1 LEAVFGVATKA
12 GGAGA
17 TAAWKPR
24 VEVSGCGGDRK
35 PKPVGVR
42 VNARVGLAMSSIS
55 SFRFRLRWPF
65 KSRFLARLKIALL
78 RGFAQ
83 RARDNSITLIA
94 LAVAIGLVVGAATC
108 LLQHLLALIHWL
120 LFATPLIGHLSAGD
134 ADGPIRIAAV
144 TILGCF
150 LYGLVAAAERRWRGR
165 DVVDPIEA
173 NALYGGRMSLRD
185 SLSLT
190 AMTLFSTGVGASVGM
205 EAAYTQSGGG
215 FASQLG
221 QLFRMRRGDLRI
233 LVGCGTAAAI
243 AAAFNAP
250 LAGAFYAFELVI
262 GSYSLA
268 ALAPVGLAS
277 VSAALVGRSVFG
289 TYSIFLVP
297 QQLAPTNIDF
307 FYFVVIG
314 FAGAGVGIAAMRAV
328 TGVERVLQ
336 RVQMARGLRPLVAGL
351 GLAAMALLY
360 PQVLGAGHG
369 AIQLTVDGVFT
380 VGTLAGILL
389 AKIAASA
396 LSVGPG
402 MRGGMFSSSL
412 FLGCLLGA
420 LIGKGAALLSP
431 SVANFEITFTL
442 AGMGAVGAAII
453 GAPVTMILLVLETTG
468 NYDITIGVIVSVVL
482 ASFASRQWFGY
493 SFSTWRFHQRG
504 LRLRGA
510 FDVGWLSDITARQLM
525 RRDPVFVSVN
535 ETLETARQTFPVGS
549 VKRLFVLEET
559 GGFRG
564 VLDTAAL
571 HLVTAPAEA
580 TAKRVGDLLPEPQEP
595 ILPGTPI
602 RTILNQFEQQE
613 VETLAVVGDMTA
625 RRVLGFVTEA
635 FVLKRYNRELER
647 RRSEELGDSE
657 LFGSSTET

>member
-1 LEAVFGVATKA
+1 MT
-12 GGAGA
+12 
-17 TAAWKPR
+17 
-24 VEVSGCGGDRK
+24 
-35 PKPVGVR
+35 
-42 VNARVGLAMSSIS
+42 SIIS
-55 SFRFRLRWPF
+55 RSLRHHWPF
-65 KSRFLARLKIALL
+65 RSRPLTRVKIVLL
-78 RGFAQ
+78 RTLAQ
-83 RARDNSITLIA
+83 RVRDSSAAPVT
-94 LAVAIGLVVGAATC
+94 LAVVIGVVIGAATC
-108 LLQHLLALIHWL
+108 LLQRLLTLLHWAL
-120 LFATPLIGHLSAGD
+120 FNTPLTGHLSAGD
-134 ADGPIRIAAV
+134 TDGPVRVIAV
-144 TILGCF
+144 TVLGCF
-150 LYGLVAAAERRWRGR
+150 LYGLLAAAERRWRGR
-165 DVVDPIEA
+165 DIVDPIEA

-221 QLFRMRRGDLRI
+221 QLFRMRRSDLRI

-268 ALAPVGLAS
+268 ALAPIGLAS

-289 TYSIFLVP
+289 NYSIFLVP
-297 QQLAPTNIDF
+297 QQLPPTNIDF
-307 FYFVVIG
+307 VYFVIIG
-314 FAGAGVGIAAMRAV
+314 FAGAAVGIAAMRAV
-328 TGVERVLQ
+328 TGIERIMQDLKV
-336 RVQMARGLRPLVAGL
+336 ARGLRPLVAGM
-351 GLAAMALLY
+351 GLAAMALIY
-360 PQVLGAGHG
+360 PEVLGAGHG

-380 VGTLAGILL
+380 TSALLGILL
-389 AKIAASA
+389 TKIAASA
-396 LSVGPG
+396 LSVGTG
-402 MRGGMFSSSL
+402 MRGGMFSSAL
-412 FLGCLLGA
+412 FLGCLMGA

-510 FDVGWLSDITARQLM
+510 YDVGWLTDLTARNLM

-535 ETLETARQTFPVGS
+535 ETVETARQTFPVGL
-549 VKRLFVLEET
+549 VKRLFVLEES

-564 VLDTAAL
+564 VIDTATL
-571 HLVTAPAEA
+571 HLAPPPTEGQV
-580 TAKRVGDLLPEPQEP
+580 KRVGDLLPMPQQP
-595 ILPGTPI
+595 ILPNTPI
-602 RTILNQFEQQE
+602 RSILNQFEQQE
-613 VETLAVVGDMTA
+613 VETLAVVSDLTS
-625 RRVLGFVTEA
+625 RRVVGFVTEA
-635 FVLKRYNRELER
+635 YVLKRYNQELER

-657 LFGSSTET
+657 LFGPSSES

>member
-1 LEAVFGVATKA
+1 MAPIIT
-12 GGAGA
+12 
-17 TAAWKPR
+17 R
-24 VEVSGCGGDRK
+24 SQ
-35 PKPVGVR
+35 
-42 VNARVGLAMSSIS
+42 
-55 SFRFRLRWPF
+55 RLRWPF
-65 KSRFLARLKIALL
+65 KSRLLTRIKIALL
-78 RGFAQ
+78 RGLAQ
-83 RARDNSITLIA
+83 RVRDSAAALVT
-94 LAVAIGLVVGAATC
+94 LAVVIGVAVGAATC
-108 LLQHLLALIHWL
+108 LLQRLLSFIHLL
-120 LFATPLIGHLSAGD
+120 LFDTPLTGHLSAGD
-134 ADGPIRIAAV
+134 ADGPIRLIVV
-144 TILGCF
+144 TVLGCF

-190 AMTLFSTGVGASVGM
+190 AMTLFATGVGASVGM

-221 QLFRMRRGDLRI
+221 QLFRMRRSDLRI

-262 GSYSLA
+262 GNYSLA

-289 TYSIFLVP
+289 NYSIFLVP
-297 QQLAPTNIDF
+297 LQLPPTDIGF
-307 FYFVVIG
+307 VYFVIIG

-328 TGVERVLQ
+328 TGIERLLQ
-336 RVQMARGLRPLVAGL
+336 DLKIARGLRPLLAGL
-351 GLAAMALLY
+351 SLAAMALIY

-380 VGTLAGILL
+380 TSALVGILL

-396 LSVGPG
+396 LSVGTG

-504 LRLRGA
+504 LRLSGA
-510 FDVGWLSDITARQLM
+510 YDIGWLADLTARQLM
-525 RRDPVFVSVN
+525 RRDPAFVSVN
-535 ETLETARQTFPVGS
+535 EMLETARQSFPVGA

-559 GGFRG
+559 GAFRG
-564 VLDTAAL
+564 VVDTAAL
-571 HLVTAPAEA
+571 HLAPPPTEGEA
-580 TAKRVGDLLPEPQEP
+580 RRVGDLLPTPQEP

-602 RTILNQFEQQE
+602 RSILKQFEQQE
-613 VETLAVVGDMTA
+613 LETLAVVSDATT
-625 RRVLGFVTEA
+625 RRVVGFVTEA
-635 FVLKRYNRELER
+635 YVLKRYNQELER

-657 LFGSSTET
+657 LFGPPDES

>member
-1 LEAVFGVATKA
+1 MAPIITHSL
-12 GGAGA
+12 
-17 TAAWKPR
+17 
-24 VEVSGCGGDRK
+24 
-35 PKPVGVR
+35 
-42 VNARVGLAMSSIS
+42 
-55 SFRFRLRWPF
+55 RLRWPF
-65 KSRFLARLKIALL
+65 KSRLLTRVKIALL
-78 RGFAQ
+78 RGLAQ
-83 RARDNSITLIA
+83 RVRDSAAAPVT
-94 LAVAIGLVVGAATC
+94 LAVVIGLVIGTATC
-108 LLQHLLALIHWL
+108 LLQRLLSLIHLL
-120 LFATPLIGHLSAGD
+120 LFDTPLTGHLSAGD
-134 ADGPIRIAAV
+134 ADGPIRLIAV
-144 TILGCF
+144 TVLGCF

-262 GSYSLA
+262 GSSSLA

-289 TYSIFLVP
+289 NYSIFLVP
-297 QQLAPTNIDF
+297 MQLPPTNIDF
-307 FYFVVIG
+307 VYFVVIG
-314 FAGAGVGIAAMRAV
+314 FVGAGVGIAAMRAV
-328 TGVERVLQ
+328 TGIERILQ
-336 RVQMARGLRPLVAGL
+336 DLKMARGLRPLLAGL
-351 GLAAMALLY
+351 GLAAMALIY

-380 VGTLAGILL
+380 TSALLGILL

-396 LSVGPG
+396 ISVGTG

-431 SVANFEITFTL
+431 SVASFEITFTL

-468 NYDITIGVIVSVVL
+468 SYDITIGVIVSVVL
-482 ASFASRQWFGY
+482 ASFASRHWFGY

-504 LRLRGA
+504 LRLSGA
-510 FDVGWLSDITARQLM
+510 FDIGWLADITARQLM
-525 RRDPVFVSVN
+525 RRDPTFISVN
-535 ETLETARQTFPVGS
+535 EALETARQSFPVGA
-549 VKRLFVLEET
+549 VKRLFGLEET
-559 GGFRG
+559 GAFRG
-564 VLDTAAL
+564 VVDTAAL
-571 HLVTAPAEA
+571 HLAPPPTEGEA
-580 TAKRVGDLLPEPQEP
+580 RRVGDLLPTPEEP
-595 ILPGTPI
+595 ILPSTPI
-602 RTILNQFEQQE
+602 RSILKQFEQQE
-613 VETLAVVGDMTA
+613 VETLAVVSDMAT
-625 RRVLGFVTEA
+625 RRVVGFVTEA
-635 FVLKRYNRELER
+635 YVLKRYNQELER

-657 LFGSSTET
+657 LFGPPDES

>member
-1 LEAVFGVATKA
+1 MAPIYT
-12 GGAGA
+12 
-17 TAAWKPR
+17 R
-24 VEVSGCGGDRK
+24 SR
-35 PKPVGVR
+35 
-42 VNARVGLAMSSIS
+42 
-55 SFRFRLRWPF
+55 RLRWLF
-65 KSRFLARLKIALL
+65 KSRLLTRVKVTLL
-78 RGFAQ
+78 RGLAQ
-83 RARDNSITLIA
+83 RVRDSAAAPVT
-94 LAVAIGLVVGAATC
+94 LAVVIGVAVGAATC
-108 LLQHLLALIHWL
+108 LLQRLLSLIHFL
-120 LFATPLIGHLSAGD
+120 LFDTPLTGHLSAGD
-134 ADGPIRIAAV
+134 ADGPIRLIAV
-144 TILGCF
+144 TVMGCF
-150 LYGLVAAAERRWRGR
+150 AYGLVAAAERRWRGR

-190 AMTLFSTGVGASVGM
+190 AMTLFATGVGASVGM

-277 VSAALVGRSVFG
+277 VSAALVGRAVFG
-289 TYSIFLVP
+289 NYSIFLVP
-297 QQLAPTNIDF
+297 MQLPPTNIDF
-307 FYFVVIG
+307 VYFVVIG
-314 FAGAGVGIAAMRAV
+314 FAGAGVGIAAMRSV
-328 TGVERVLQ
+328 TGIERILQ
-336 RVQMARGLRPLVAGL
+336 DLKFARGLRPLLAGL
-351 GLAAMALLY
+351 GLAAMALIY

-380 VGTLAGILL
+380 TTTLFGILL

-396 LSVGPG
+396 ISVGTG

-431 SVANFEITFTL
+431 SVANYEITFTL

-468 NYDITIGVIVSVVL
+468 SYDITIGVIVSVVL

-504 LRLRGA
+504 LRLSGA
-510 FDVGWLSDITARQLM
+510 FDIGWLADITARQLM
-525 RRDPVFVSVN
+525 RRDPAFVSVN
-535 ETLETARQTFPVGS
+535 ETLETARQSFPVGA

-559 GGFRG
+559 GAFRG
-564 VLDTAAL
+564 VVDTAAL
-571 HLVTAPAEA
+571 HLAPPPTEGV
-580 TAKRVGDLLPEPQEP
+580 AKRVGDLLPTPQEP
-595 ILPGTPI
+595 ILPSTPI
-602 RTILNQFEQQE
+602 RSILKQFEQQE
-613 VETLAVVGDMTA
+613 LETLAVVSDMTT
-625 RRVLGFVTEA
+625 RRVVGFVTEA
-635 FVLKRYNRELER
+635 YVLKRYNQELER

-657 LFGSSTET
+657 LFGPPGEG

>member
-1 LEAVFGVATKA
+1 MRMDSTDMA
-12 GGAGA
+12 
-17 TAAWKPR
+17 
-24 VEVSGCGGDRK
+24 
-35 PKPVGVR
+35 
-42 VNARVGLAMSSIS
+42 SIIS
-55 SFRFRLRWPF
+55 TRFRLRWPF
-65 KSRFLARLKIALL
+65 KNRLLTRVKIALL
-78 RGFAQ
+78 RTLAQ
-83 RARDNSITLIA
+83 RARDSSVAPIA
-94 LAVAIGLVVGAATC
+94 LAVVIGVAVGTATC
-108 LLQHLLALIHWL
+108 VLQRLLSLIHLL
-120 LFATPLIGHLSAGD
+120 LFGTPVIGHLSAGD
-134 ADGPIRIAAV
+134 AEGPIRLIGVAV
-144 TILGCF
+144 VGCF

-205 EAAYTQSGGG
+205 EAAYTQSGAG

-221 QLFRMRRGDLRI
+221 QLFRMRRSDLRT

-297 QQLAPTNIDF
+297 QQLPPTNIDF

-336 RVQMARGLRPLVAGL
+336 DLKIARGLRPLVAGL
-351 GLAAMALLY
+351 SLAAMALIY
-360 PQVLGAGHG
+360 PEVLGAGHG
-369 AIQLTVDGVFT
+369 AIQLTVDGVFAT
-380 VGTLAGILL
+380 SALFGILL

-396 LSVGPG
+396 LSVGTG

-442 AGMGAVGAAII
+442 AGMGAVGASII

-510 FDVGWLSDITARQLM
+510 YDIGWLADLTARNLM
-525 RRDPVFVSVN
+525 RRDPIFVSVN
-535 ETLETARQTFPVGS
+535 ETLETARQTYAVGT

-559 GGFRG
+559 GAFRG
-564 VLDTAAL
+564 VIDTAAL
-571 HLVTAPAEA
+571 HLAPAPTEGV
-580 TAKRVGDLLPEPQEP
+580 AKRVGDLLPAPQQP
-595 ILPGTPI
+595 ILPSTPI
-602 RTILNQFEQQE
+602 RSILSQFEQQE
-613 VETLAVVGDMTA
+613 VETLAIVNDLSN
-625 RRVLGFVTEA
+625 RRVVGFVTEA
-635 FVLKRYNRELER
+635 YVLKRYNQELER

-657 LFGSSTET
+657 LFGPSDES